1 LIALESVAFFGL
13 KNLAGVDAF
22 SNIGAE
28 NEGELMTTIIPDLGF
43 HVEEQEENWEEPST
57 QEGELSEEDG
67 PREPQMVC
75 VIHKEV
81 AAAMLTVAQFHEL
94 AASEGDAHC
103 TQKIF
108 MDDRAVQMEHGVLV
122 TRYRVVVTT
131 VTESEVFVGDLTI
144 KDLLNAAH
152 PGDSH
157 PPNVIH
163 ISAGYPGFE
172 EESAGGAGGK
182 GKGMRDKGKSKS
194 EERGQHDADG
204 KDTNKSDEGKGKSE
218 DRGQHDADGEQTQ
231 AENDEAPD
239 VASMSGECVYD
250 EFMREVERHAKRH
263 RLGEEEL

>member
-1 LIALESVAFFGL
+1 
-13 KNLAGVDAF
+13 
-22 SNIGAE
+22 
-28 NEGELMTTIIPDLGF
+28 MTTIIPDLDF

-57 QEGELSEEDG
+57 QEGELSEEDHSS
-67 PREPQMVC
+67 ELVC
-75 VIHKEV
+75 VIHKKV

-94 AASEGDAHC
+94 AASEGGAHC
-103 TQKIF
+103 TQQIF

-131 VTESEVFVGDLTI
+131 VTESELLVGDLTI
-144 KDLLNAAH
+144 QDLLNAAH

-157 PPNVIH
+157 SPNDIH
-163 ISAGYPGFE
+163 ISAGCPGFDIHI
-172 EESAGGAGGK
+172 SAGAGGK
-182 GKGMRDKGKSKS
+182 GKGMRDKGKIKS

-231 AENDEAPD
+231 AENEEAPD
-239 VASMSGECVYD
+239 VASRT
-250 EFMREVERHAKRH
+250 MRHRTWHDADVERHAKRH